1 MPRVARIKSST
12 GIYHI
17 ITRGINQQNI
27 FSCEDDYERFLNTL
41 IRYCRKSKCEIYAYC
56 LMDNHIHLL
65 LKEGQ
70 EPLATT
76 MKKIGTS
83 YVYYYNWQYN
93 RKGHLFQDRFKS
105 EPVEDDAYFLTVLRY
120 IHLNPIKAGI
130 ADDLTSYP
138 YSSYTEYTKKAK
150 LINPTFALNMF
161 HQDKDQAIEELI
173 NFHDQPNDDQCLD
186 ITEKRDTF
194 SDKTI
199 RQLVSKKYHLE
210 LATLSNTKPETQKKV
225 LKYLKELN
233 GCSLRQLARLT
244 GLRVNQIV
252 RA

>member
-1 MPRVARIKSST
+1 MPRVARIKSSS

-27 FSCEDDYERFLNTL
+27 FSCDDDYERLLNT
-41 IRYCRKSKCEIYAYC
+41 IKRYCIKSKCEIYAYC
-56 LMDNHIHLL
+56 LMDNHIYLL

-70 EPLATT
+70 EPIATT

-120 IHLNPIKAGI
+120 IHLNPVKAGI
-130 ADDLTSYP
+130 TNDPATYP
-138 YSSYTEYTKKAK
+138 YSSYTEYTDKVK
-150 LINPTFALNMF
+150 LVNTSFALKLFNQD
-161 HQDKDQAIEELI
+161 QDKAIEEFI
-173 NFHDQPNDDQCLD
+173 SFHHQSNDDKCLD

-194 SDKTI
+194 SDKII
-199 RQLVSKKYHLE
+199 RQLVSKKYNIE
-210 LATLSNTKPETQKKV
+210 LATLANTNPDTQRKV
-225 LKYLKELN
+225 IKYLKELN
-233 GCSLRQLARLT
+233 GCSLRQLSRLT
-244 GLRVNQIV
+244 GLTLYEVRRV
-252 RA
+252 

>member
-1 MPRVARIKSST
+1 MSRTARIKSST

-27 FSCEDDYERFLNTL
+27 FSSDVDYERFLNTL
-41 IRYCRKSKCEIYAYC
+41 TRYCRKSNCEIYAYC

-76 MKKIGTS
+76 MKRIGTS

-93 RKGHLFQDRFKS
+93 RKGHLFQDRYKS

-120 IHLNPIKAGI
+120 IHQNPVKAGI
-130 ADDLTSYP
+130 TDDPATYP
-138 YSSYTEYTKKAK
+138 WSSYTEYTDKVK
-150 LINPTFALNMF
+150 LVNTSFTLKLFN
-161 HQDKDQAIEELI
+161 QDHEKAIEEFI
-173 NFHDQPNDDQCLD
+173 SFHHQPNEDKCLD

-194 SDKTI
+194 SDKMI
-199 RQLVSKKYHLE
+199 RQLVSKKYNIE
-210 LATLSNTKPETQKKV
+210 LAVLSNTKPETQRKV
-225 LKYLKELN
+225 MKYLKELN
-233 GCSLRQLARLT
+233 GCSLRQLSRLT
-244 GLRVNQIV
+244 GLTLYQVRRV
-252 RA
+252 

>member
-1 MPRVARIKSST
+1 MPRAARIKSST

-27 FSCEDDYERFLNTL
+27 FSCDDDYDRFLNTL
-41 IRYCRKSKCEIYAYC
+41 SRYSRKSKCEIYAYC

-105 EPVEDDAYFLTVLRY
+105 EPVENDVYFLTVLRY
-120 IHLNPIKAGI
+120 IHLNPIKSAI
-130 ADDLTSYP
+130 ADDLASYP
-138 YSSYTEYTKKAK
+138 FSSYLEYTDKAK
-150 LINPTFALNMF
+150 LINPNFVLKMF
-161 HQDKDQAIEELI
+161 QQDKNKAIQEFI
-173 NFHDQPNDDQCLD
+173 NFHHQPNNDKCLD
-186 ITEKRDTF
+186 IAEKRDTF
-194 SDKTI
+194 SDRTI
-199 RQLVSKKYHLE
+199 RELVSKKYHLE
-210 LATLSNTKPETQKKV
+210 LATLSNAKLETQKKI
-225 LKYLKELN
+225 LKYLKGLK

-244 GLRVNQIV
+244 GLTVNQIV
-252 RA
+252 RL